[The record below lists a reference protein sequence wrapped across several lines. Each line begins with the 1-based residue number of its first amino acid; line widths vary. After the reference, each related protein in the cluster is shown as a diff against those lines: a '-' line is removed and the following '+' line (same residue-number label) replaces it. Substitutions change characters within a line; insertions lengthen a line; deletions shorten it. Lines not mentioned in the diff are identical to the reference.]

1 MACGGH
7 TTLAFSL
14 RTVPILLAGREP
26 LTSVLVLPFP
36 LEGVHFWS
44 RSLARPGFA
53 CACVSGESLCKA
65 GWRMETHRVAAS
77 RTDSAG

>member
-36 LEGVHFWS
+36 LEGAF
-44 RSLARPGFA
+44 LEPLP
-53 CACVSGESLCKA
+53 C
-65 GWRMETHRVAAS
+65 
-77 RTDSAG
+77 SAGLCVCLCVW